1 MPGSLLNEQQIFAR
15 LTDPDPA
22 RRIVVTPLFDV
33 RQQFGP
39 SSLDLR
45 LGCDFLVFR
54 TSGITHLDPLRPPAE
69 IARDL
74 ACYTQA
80 VEIGPGEAFVLH
92 PGEFA
97 LASTLEYIVLPCD
110 IAARLEGR
118 STWGRLGLEVHA
130 TAGFVDPGFAGALTF
145 ELYNAGKVPLSLFAG
160 VRIGQ
165 LCFFELEQPS
175 ALPYREK
182 TFSKYAQAVGT
193 VGSKYYRDPEYE
205 VLRQR
210 SSAVG
215 RQASEGERPGG

>member
-1 MPGSLLNEQQIFAR
+1 MPGTLLNEQQIYGR
-15 LTDPDPA
+15 LAHPDPDK
-22 RRIVVTPLFDV
+22 RIIVTPLFDV

-54 TSGITHLDPLRPPAE
+54 TSGITHLDPLRPPAA

-74 ACYTQA
+74 ARYTQA

-92 PGEFA
+92 PGEFV
-97 LASTLEYIVLPCD
+97 LASTLEYIVLPGD

-160 VRIGQ
+160 IRIGQ

-175 ALPYREK
+175 ALPYRAK
-182 TFSKYAQAVGT
+182 TFTKYAQAVGT

-205 VLRQR
+205 VLRR
-210 SSAVG
+210 RVPSAG
-215 RQASEGERPGG
+215 RRPPERE